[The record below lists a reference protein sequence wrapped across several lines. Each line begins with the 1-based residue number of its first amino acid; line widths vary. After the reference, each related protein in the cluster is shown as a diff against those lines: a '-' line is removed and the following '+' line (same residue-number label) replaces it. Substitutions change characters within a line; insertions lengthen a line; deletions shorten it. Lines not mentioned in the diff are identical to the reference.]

1 MNRIVLSVIT
11 NFEDWL
17 NIASEWNR
25 LLHESTSGSFFLTW
39 EWLFSWAECFL
50 GNNRSLY
57 ILLFHDNKE
66 LVGIAPLYIERKKI
80 GPFPLRE
87 MRFIGTPEAGSDYL
101 SVIVQKGM
109 EEKVA
114 NAFYDFL
121 IMGDFHKIYWDVAVL
136 SEWPANNLFLVY
148 LIERIRGQGRYLEYD
163 TSSYCPV
170 VKLSASEAEYH
181 AQLTTDWRQKV
192 NQNIRVINREQN
204 VIHEE
209 IRGEAVAAKMPE
221 FFRLYR
227 EKGGWSSDKV
237 QPAIQRLITKYGSKA
252 LPIQIDLLSINGQL
266 IAGFLHLEYRDT
278 RSLYLMAVDKKYNP
292 KVSIGNFLV
301 GKSIKNAIDSG
312 YSFYDFLKGMEGYKF
327 HWATE
332 GNRTVQ
338 LTFWQKRPIAL
349 GVACA
354 RLSRHAIKLI
364 VR

>member
-1 MNRIVLSVIT
+1 MNRVHVSVIT
-11 NFEDWL
+11 NFEDWS

-25 LLHESTSGSFFLTW
+25 LLHVSTSGSFFLTW

-50 GNNRSLY
+50 DNNRSLY
-57 ILLFHDNKE
+57 ILLFHDNKG
-66 LVGIAPLYIERKKI
+66 LVGIAPLYIERRKI

-87 MRFIGTPEAGSDYL
+87 MRFLGTPEAGSDYL
-101 SVIVQKGM
+101 SVIVRKGT

-121 IMGDFHKIYWDVAVL
+121 IMGDCHKIYWDVAVL
-136 SEWPANNLFLVY
+136 SEWPANNLFLVH

-163 TSSYCPV
+163 TSAYCPV

-181 AQLTTDWRQKV
+181 AQFSASWKKKV
-192 NQNIRVINREQN
+192 KQDIRVINREKN

-209 IRGEAVAAKMPE
+209 IRGDAIAAKIPE
-221 FFRLYR
+221 FFRLYE
-227 EKGGWSSDKV
+227 EKGGWSSAKV
-237 QPAIQRLITKYGSKA
+237 QPVVQRLIKKYDNEA
-252 LPIQIDLLSINGQL
+252 PVQIDLLSINGQL
-266 IAGFLHLEYRDT
+266 VAGLLHLEYQDT
-278 RSLYLMAVDKKYNP
+278 RSMFLMAVDKKYNP

-312 YSFYDFLKGMEGYKF
+312 YSFYDFLKGMESYKF